1 MKRGTLIGRLLVL
14 VAIVPGFGSG
24 VISAGEP
31 GEVVLAFLDALR
43 DDQRAP
49 AELLEESVLSP
60 HTGEIRRAA
69 ISQRLGRMGRY
80 LRDNHYELKIAE
92 EKRDADLAAVVLTAV
107 SRHDPLEVDVLT
119 MGLRGKR
126 GDGWEVAPVPGS
138 FDNVDFGYD
147 EDLEKRAEA
156 LEFWMGAERL
166 ARLRLLEDEVLAIL
180 RKRMSEAELRIR
192 RETANPVRLVEAFV
206 KACRER
212 DLPAAMVLMGQFEGE
227 LTEADRRLQRV
238 TSLGLQ
244 GLDRRGYWHVLT
256 RRDVVRVAV
265 QEEGGDDLDA
275 EVALLIFDPRRGRPV
290 SLVRFVLLYVGKRWT
305 IELPGSLRL
314 SDEDRVTFQ
323 RALLRDQDYEED
335 NAIRN
340 RFEEEFE
347 KQHQPLRAET
357 LKEAGEQIRQI
368 LRDGSLEDLFRFAYR
383 SEDLSGSE
391 RRTAYR
397 YLGAFWNEFHQSD
410 KAASDGRL
418 LEVIENGDA
427 GVLVFQL
434 ISTAQIERL
443 NLSPLLLIRDTAGW
457 AISPGVTT
465 VGNFERLEEEKQ
477 ERQAEALRRFEEQK
491 EGLIGKATADLQSR
505 FAKASPQ
512 EGVVVEKEEAEQL
525 VRKFRSLLRE
535 GKLLESFA
543 CGALLDPEK
552 GAWEALKS
560 MSYEYRGTRQAT
572 AADREVHVQAGR
584 AWAAVS
590 LRVDSG
596 QGTAPDYPM
605 YLVVATSEG
614 PRIVVDVGL
623 RLATNK
629 GREVLNKRVWER
641 VEAQLGE
648 EESALVRSLFGGHV
662 ERSKSD
668 LAEWVKSN
676 KSK

>member
-1 MKRGTLIGRLLVL
+1 MLIGRLLGL
-14 VAIVPGFGSG
+14 VAIVPGFGPG
-24 VISAGEP
+24 LISASEP
-31 GEVVLAFLDALR
+31 GDAALAFLNALR
-43 DDQRAP
+43 NDERSP
-49 AELLEESVLSP
+49 AELLDESVLSP

-69 ISQRLGRMGRY
+69 ISERLGRMGRY

-92 EKRDADLAAVVLTAV
+92 EKRDGDLAAVVLAAI

-119 MGLRGKR
+119 VGLRERR
-126 GDGWEVAPVPGS
+126 GEGWGVAPVPGS

-147 EDLEKRAEA
+147 EGLEKRAEV

-166 ARLRLLEDEVLAIL
+166 VRLRALEDEVLADL
-180 RKRMSEAELRIR
+180 RKRMKEVEPRIR
-192 RETANPVRLVEAFV
+192 RETVNPVRLVEAFV
-206 KACRER
+206 KACREG
-212 DLPAAMVLMGQFEGE
+212 DLAAAMVLMGQFDGE
-227 LTEADRRLQRV
+227 LTEEDRRLQRV
-238 TSLGLQ
+238 MSLGLQ

-275 EVALLIFDPRRGRPV
+275 EVTLLTFDPRRGRPV

-305 IELPGSLRL
+305 IELPNGLRL

-347 KQHQPLRAET
+347 KHYQPLRAGT
-357 LKEAGEQIRQI
+357 LKEAGDQVGKI
-368 LRDGSLEDLFRFAYR
+368 LREGSLEDLFRFAYR
-383 SEDLSGSE
+383 SEDLSAPE
-391 RRTAYR
+391 RRKAYR
-397 YLGAFWNEFHQSD
+397 DLGAFWNEFHQSD

-418 LEVIENGDA
+418 LEVLEHGDA
-427 GVLVFQL
+427 GVLVLQL

-443 NLSPLLLIRDTAGW
+443 NLTPLLLIRDDAGW

-465 VGNFERLEEEKQ
+465 SGNFDKVDEAKR
-477 ERQAEALRRFEEQK
+477 ERQTELHRRFEEQK
-491 EGLIGKATADLQSR
+491 EELTRRATADLQSR
-505 FAKASPQ
+505 FLKASPPD
-512 EGVVVEKEEAEQL
+512 GAVVEKEEAEEL

-535 GKLLESFA
+535 GKLLELFA

-552 GAWEALKS
+552 GIWDALKS
-560 MSYEYRGTRQAT
+560 MSYEYRGTKQA
-572 AADREVHVQAGR
+572 ALADREVHVQAGK

-596 QGTAPDYPM
+596 QGGAPDYPM

-629 GREVLNKRVWER
+629 GREVLNGRVWER

-648 EESALVRSLFGGHV
+648 KECALVRSLFGGHV
-662 ERSKSD
+662 ERSKRD
-668 LAEWVKSN
+668 LAGWVKTN

>member
-1 MKRGTLIGRLLVL
+1 MLIGRLLVL
-14 VAIVPGFGSG
+14 VGLVSGFGPGLICAS
-24 VISAGEP
+24 EP
-31 GEVVLAFLDALR
+31 GDAALAFLNALR
-43 DDQRAP
+43 DDERSP
-49 AELLEESVLSP
+49 AELLEESEISP

-69 ISQRLGRMGRY
+69 ISQRLGRLGRY

-92 EKRDADLAAVVLTAV
+92 EKRDGDLAAVVLAAV
-107 SRHDPLEVDVLT
+107 SRHDPLEVDVMT
-119 MGLRGKR
+119 MGLRERR
-126 GDGWEVAPVPGS
+126 GEGWGVAPVPGS

-147 EDLEKRAEA
+147 EGLERRAGV

-166 ARLRLLEDEVLAIL
+166 ARLRILEDEVLAVL
-180 RKRMSEAELRIR
+180 RKRMSEAEPRISR
-192 RETANPVRLVEAFV
+192 ATANPVRLVEAFV
-206 KACRER
+206 KACREK
-212 DLPAAMVLMGQFEGE
+212 DLAAAMVLMGQFEGE
-227 LTEADRRLQRV
+227 LTEEDRRLQRV
-238 TSLGLQ
+238 MSLGLQ

-275 EVALLIFDPRRGRPV
+275 EVTLLTFDPRRGRPV

-305 IELPGSLRL
+305 IELPNGLRL

-335 NAIRN
+335 NAMRN

-347 KQHQPLRAET
+347 KRHQPLRAGT
-357 LKEAGEQIRQI
+357 LKEAGEQVGKI
-368 LRDGSLEDLFRFAYR
+368 LRGGSLEDLFRFVYR
-383 SEDLSGSE
+383 SEDLSESE

-397 YLGAFWNEFHQSD
+397 NLGAFWNEFHQND
-410 KAASDGRL
+410 TAASDGRL
-418 LEVIENGDA
+418 LEVFQHEDT

-443 NLSPLLLIRDTAGW
+443 NLTPLLLIRDDTGW

-465 VGNFERLEEEKQ
+465 NGNFEKMEEAKQ
-477 ERQAEALRRFEEQK
+477 ERQTEVHRRFEEQK
-491 EGLIGKATADLQSR
+491 EELVRRATADLQNR
-505 FAKASPQ
+505 FVKAGPP
-512 EGVVVEKEEAEQL
+512 EGAIVEREEAEQL

-552 GAWEALKS
+552 GVWDALKS
-560 MSYEYRGTRQAT
+560 MSYEYRGTKQAT

-584 AWAAVS
+584 SWAAVS

-596 QGTAPDYPM
+596 QGGAPDYPM
-605 YLVVATSEG
+605 YLVVATREG
-614 PRIVVDVGL
+614 PRIVVDIGL

-629 GREVLNKRVWER
+629 GREVLNGRVWKRVD
-641 VEAQLGE
+641 AQLGE
-648 EESALVRSLFGGHV
+648 KESALVRSLFEGHV

-668 LAEWVKSN
+668 LAEWVKTN

>member
-1 MKRGTLIGRLLVL
+1 MLIGRLLVL
-14 VAIVPGFGSG
+14 VGLVSGFGPGLICAS
-24 VISAGEP
+24 EP
-31 GEVVLAFLDALR
+31 GDAALAFLNALR
-43 DDQRAP
+43 DDERSP
-49 AELLEESVLSP
+49 AELLEESVISP

-92 EKRDADLAAVVLTAV
+92 EKRDGDLAAVVLAAV
-107 SRHDPLEVDVLT
+107 SRHDPLEVDVVT
-119 MGLRGKR
+119 MGLRERR
-126 GDGWEVAPVPGS
+126 GEGWGVAPVPGS

-147 EDLEKRAEA
+147 EGLERRAGV

-166 ARLRLLEDEVLAIL
+166 ARLRILEDEVLAVL
-180 RKRMSEAELRIR
+180 RKRMSEAEPRISR
-192 RETANPVRLVEAFV
+192 ATVNPVRLVEAFV
-206 KACRER
+206 KACREK
-212 DLPAAMVLMGQFEGE
+212 DLAAAMVLMGQFEGE
-227 LTEADRRLQRV
+227 LTEEDRRLQRV
-238 TSLGLQ
+238 MSLGLQ

-275 EVALLIFDPRRGRPV
+275 EVTLLTFDPRRGRPV
-290 SLVRFVLLYVGKRWT
+290 SLVRFVLLYAGKRWT
-305 IELPGSLRL
+305 IELPNGLRL

-335 NAIRN
+335 NAMRN

-347 KQHQPLRAET
+347 KRHQPLRAGT
-357 LKEAGEQIRQI
+357 LKEAGEQIGNI
-368 LRDGSLEDLFRFAYR
+368 LRGGSLEDLFRFVYR
-383 SEDLSGSE
+383 SEDLSESE

-397 YLGAFWNEFHQSD
+397 NLGAFWNEFHQND
-410 KAASDGRL
+410 TAASDGRL
-418 LEVIENGDA
+418 LEVLQHEDT

-443 NLSPLLLIRDTAGW
+443 NLTPLLLIRDDAGW

-465 VGNFERLEEEKQ
+465 NGNFEKMEEAKQ
-477 ERQAEALRRFEEQK
+477 ERQTEVHRRFEEQK
-491 EGLIGKATADLQSR
+491 EELVRRATADLQNR
-505 FAKASPQ
+505 FVKAGPP
-512 EGVVVEKEEAEQL
+512 EGAIVEREEAEQL

-552 GAWEALKS
+552 GVWDALKS
-560 MSYEYRGTRQAT
+560 MSYEYRGTKQAT

-584 AWAAVS
+584 SWAAVS

-596 QGTAPDYPM
+596 QGGAPDYPM
-605 YLVVATSEG
+605 YLVVATREG
-614 PRIVVDVGL
+614 PRIVVDIGL

-629 GREVLNKRVWER
+629 GREVLNGRVWKR

-648 EESALVRSLFGGHV
+648 KESALVRSLFQGHV

-668 LAEWVKSN
+668 LAEWVKTN